1 MKVTKAYRQ
10 NLLDFVIEQYG
21 DLNSLGAFLTDN
33 KLNGVEGFVL
43 TDTFQVNASPNDNL
57 QVFSAT
63 NTKVI
68 TGTSIVGADF
78 NDDFNED
85 FLI

>member
-21 DLNSLGAFLTDN
+21 DLNSLGSFLTDN
-33 KLNGVEGFVL
+33 KLNGVAGFVL
-43 TDTFQVNASPNDNL
+43 GNTFQVNATPNDNL
-57 QVFSAT
+57 QVLSAT

-68 TGTSIVGADF
+68 TGTPIIDADF
-78 NDDFNED
+78 NNDFNED